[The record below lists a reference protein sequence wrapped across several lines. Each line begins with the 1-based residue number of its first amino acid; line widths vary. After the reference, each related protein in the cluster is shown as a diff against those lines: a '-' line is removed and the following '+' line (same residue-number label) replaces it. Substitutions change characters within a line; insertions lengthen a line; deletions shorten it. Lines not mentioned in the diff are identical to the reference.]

1 MDKKKIMVVDDS
13 GTMRLAISRIIGKDP
28 ALEVACTA
36 ANGKE
41 ALQKLSEVK
50 PDVILLDIEMPE
62 MDGLEFLRHARLR
75 TRAKIIILSSLVG
88 SDHRRVGQALGLGA
102 DAFVSKPSGSVSF
115 DLEDRRASEIFQ
127 AIYKVL
133 GMEMSPKP

>member
-1 MDKKKIMVVDDS
+1 MEKKKVMVVDDS
-13 GTMRLAISRIIGKDP
+13 WAMRIAISRIVNKDP
-28 ALEVACTA
+28 GLEVICVAI
-36 ANGKE
+36 NGKE
-41 ALQKLSEVK
+41 ALEKLSSVK

-102 DAFVSKPSGSVSF
+102 DAFISKPSGSVSL
-115 DLEDRRASEIFQ
+115 DIEVRSSDEIYKT
-127 AIYKVL
+127 IHKVL
-133 GMEMSPKP
+133 GLA